1 MKTEQEIKQAV
12 KQILDAPKQQDEQRL
27 AALLWVLDMAQD
39 WSQAQEVALML
50 LEPGERR
57 RPRPA
62 VS

>member
-1 MKTEQEIKQAV
+1 MKTESEIRQAI